1 MRGIIL
7 AGGSGT
13 RLYPLTKATSKQLL
27 PVYDKPMIYYPLS
40 ALMLAGITEILVI
53 TTPHDQTAFERL
65 LGSGKQWGL
74 KLSYAIQPHPGG
86 LAQAYQIGA
95 EFVRGQNSCLVL
107 GDNILYGDGLPGVL
121 RKSAKNSGATVFSY
135 WVDQPEQYGVVHLD
149 RQGRPLSIDEKPA
162 VPKSN
167 WAVIGLYFYD
177 AEVVDI
183 VKSLAPSPRGE
194 LEITDVNRVYLERD
208 KLFVEKLG
216 RGYAWFDA
224 GTHDSLLEVSEFVRV
239 LQRRQGQAI
248 ACLEEIALELGY
260 LSLPE
265 LQDFVA
271 KLGSSSY
278 GGQLKRLLKR

>member
-149 RQGRPLSIDEKPA
+149 RQGRPLSIEEKPA